1 MLLEKNF
8 WKILYLLC
16 VSQLKASLMMS
27 ADEVNILHSIMP
39 IEEEVDNNINTPL
52 FDLEHTEKILFLS
65 AILYFSPS
73 HWTVWINDRTYTADD
88 TEDKILKIRKVTN
101 QYVLLQIKDKARKI
115 IKLRANQSLLLP
127 KRNIIDGDIRQES
140 SKILLP

>member
-1 MLLEKNF
+1 
-8 WKILYLLC
+8 
-16 VSQLKASLMMS
+16 MMS

-39 IEEEVDNNINTPL
+39 IEEEVDNNINNPL

-88 TEDKILKIRKVTN
+88 TEDKILKIRKVTS
-101 QYVLLQIKDKARKI
+101 QYILLQIKDKARKI